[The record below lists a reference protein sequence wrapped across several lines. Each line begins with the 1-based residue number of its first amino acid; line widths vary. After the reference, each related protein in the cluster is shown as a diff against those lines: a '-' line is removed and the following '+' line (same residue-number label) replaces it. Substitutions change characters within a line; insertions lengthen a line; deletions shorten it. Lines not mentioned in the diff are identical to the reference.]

1 MPGCHL
7 QPVLKGWLAH
17 RQTQRCGALL
27 LPDGPHRS
35 TLGSLCQVAAHY
47 FVQPNNFIIFL
58 KQELISSLRVN

>member
-35 TLGSLCQVAAHY
+35 TLGSLCQVAARS